1 MKRLI
6 IVILSCLMMWHCATT
21 GRYTGNTYRDI
32 EVDDLAYM
40 LNDSLR
46 RPALKNKEIGILS
59 FANLN
64 NLEEVEPLGRHLQ
77 ERLSHSLFNLGFR
90 IVEIRLGKQIYFKPL
105 VGELNLTRLKEKL
118 KRTEFQE
125 IQSLIMGTYI
135 DAGDYI
141 YVRSELIDMENSLIR
156 ASGEIRIP
164 RGKYLHKLIKLE
176 QKKKKTPLKGRAV
189 YERYPSLKGQSD
201 DDKDG
206 DK

>member
-1 MKRLI
+1 M
-6 IVILSCLMMWHCATT
+6 CYCAGTVH
-21 GRYTGNTYRDI
+21 YSGNTSRDI
-32 EVDDLAYM
+32 DVDALALM

-118 KRTEFQE
+118 KRTEFAE

-141 YVRSELIDMENSLIR
+141 YVRSQFIDLESSLIR
-156 ASGEIRIP
+156 ASGEIKIP
-164 RGKYLHKLIKLE
+164 KGEYLYKLIKLE
-176 QKKKKTPLKGRAV
+176 KKKKKPTLKEREV
-189 YERYPSLKGQSD
+189 YERFPSLRGNNTAATKKSK
-201 DDKDG
+201 DK
-206 DK
+206 